1 MKNQMQI
8 IDSSNSTE
16 LLKRIREALR
26 RWYATVSVKE
36 LAVNRALVAEI
47 EGLER
52 LLSGAEVVS

>member
-8 IDSSNSTE
+8 IDSSNSSE

-47 EGLER
+47 EALER